1 MIDFYFIQ
9 FYNQGDT
16 SYDTYDELFTA
27 ATKGA
32 FPGTAVKEIA
42 DRGVPLQKLVVGKP
56 IVQSDTTNTGWVSQT
71 DLGAWGVTAYD
82 KFGWNAGFGHWQYS
96 SDTTGKAI
104 RDAAGPL
111 ESKCLA
117 AGTCSAA
124 SAIISTTTPSVSQT
138 TQTTTDTST
147 AAASTIT
154 AGATT
159 SLTTATSSGTGLRKL
174 DYPLRVG
181 YVNKVTS
188 WWGDGIL
195 KGLGV
200 PGYADSLASDY
211 NIIMLAFWFCGG
223 APMDV
228 ALLWQNIGDYGV
240 GGLGA
245 NSKEIQAAIRKKFN
259 DNGIKVIISAFG
271 ATEFPTTAGYDAA
284 TCGKNLA
291 QFVID
296 NNLDGADA
304 DWEDNGALEQ
314 GVGEQ
319 WLIDFTRAYR
329 AVSPDTI
336 LAHAPQGPYF
346 SASFYKNGGY
356 GKVEQTVGADIDFYF
371 IQFYNQGDT
380 SYDTYDELFVKA
392 TKGVFA
398 GTAVKEIADR
408 GTPLQKLVV
417 GKPLVKSDATNTGYI
432 AQTDLGAW
440 AAQAYDAF
448 GWHAGVGH
456 WQYSS
461 DPTGKAIRDASGP
474 LLSKCSGGKCA

>member
-1 MIDFYFIQ
+1 
-9 FYNQGDT
+9 
-16 SYDTYDELFTA
+16 
-27 ATKGA
+27 
-32 FPGTAVKEIA
+32 
-42 DRGVPLQKLVVGKP
+42 VVGKP
-56 IVQSDTTNTGWVSQT
+56 IVQSDATNTGWVSQP
-71 DLGAWGVTAYD
+71 DLGSWGVTAFD
-82 KFGWNAGFGHWQYS
+82 SFGWNAGFGHWQYS

-111 ESKCLA
+111 ETKCVSS
-117 AGTCSAA
+117 GTCSA
-124 SAIISTTTPSVSQT
+124 SSTTTST
-138 TQTTTDTST
+138 TSTTTDPVTST
-147 AAASTIT
+147 VSATTAIGTPIT
-154 AGATT
+154 TGATT
-159 SLTTATSSGTGLRKL
+159 SLTTETSTPPGTGLRKL

-200 PGYADSLASDY
+200 PGYAASQPSDY

-228 ALLWQNIGDYGV
+228 ALLWQNIGDYGIS
-240 GGLGA
+240 GLGA
-245 NSKEIQAAIRKKFN
+245 NSKEIQAAVRKKFN

-346 SASFYKNGGY
+346 SATYYKNGGY
-356 GKVEQTVGADIDFYF
+356 GKVEKTVGADIDFYF

-380 SYDTYDELFVKA
+380 SYDTYDELFVAA
-392 TKGVFA
+392 TKGVFK
-398 GTAVKEIADR
+398 GTAVK
-408 GTPLQKLVV
+408 
-417 GKPLVKSDATNTGYI
+417 
-432 AQTDLGAW
+432 
-440 AAQAYDAF
+440 
-448 GWHAGVGH
+448 
-456 WQYSS
+456 
-461 DPTGKAIRDASGP
+461 
-474 LLSKCSGGKCA
+474 